1 MEKILLLAD
10 PYVFMENLIS
20 VERGVVVLV
29 ILLVATLL
37 LRIFLF
43 GNNKS
48 SFAFFSVFFAM
59 TIFSIIGSFVIFQ
72 FKEKPFFFFLGAGFV
87 VNAVVSFF
95 MAFYSFKPF
104 ENRINNRCLAY
115 EIISLL
121 TCILI
126 ITGLTKIFLS
136 AF

>member
-1 MEKILLLAD
+1 MKNFLLAK

-20 VERGVVVLV
+20 VERGVMVLA

-43 GNNKS
+43 GNKS
-48 SFAFFSVFFAM
+48 FFAFFSVFFAM

-95 MAFYSFKPF
+95 MAFHNLKPF